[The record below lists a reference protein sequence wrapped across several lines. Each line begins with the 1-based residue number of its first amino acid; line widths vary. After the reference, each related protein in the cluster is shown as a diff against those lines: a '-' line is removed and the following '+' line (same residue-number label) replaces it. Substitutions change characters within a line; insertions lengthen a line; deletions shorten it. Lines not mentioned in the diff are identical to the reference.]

1 MSTYGK
7 YIVSYDITSRRERSQ
22 VSRILTGYGFRV
34 QKSVFECLL
43 SPAARARLIDEL
55 ERLKLETGFI
65 YIYRVSKA
73 GKRIGLG
80 KVPPSPDNDFAFVV

>member
-1 MSTYGK
+1 MSSYGK
-7 YIVSYDITSRRERSQ
+7 YIVSYDITSQRERSR
-22 VSRILTGYGFRV
+22 VSKILIGYGFRV

-43 SPAARARLIDEL
+43 SPAARTRLIDEL
-55 ERLKLETGFI
+55 GGLDLQTGFI

-73 GKRIGLG
+73 GKRVGIG

>member
-7 YIVSYDITSRRERSQ
+7 YIVSYDITSQKERNR
-22 VSRILTGYGFRV
+22 VSKVLVGYGFRV

-43 SPAARARLIDEL
+43 SAAGKARLIDEL
-55 ERLKLETGFI
+55 SRVELQTGFI

-73 GKRIGLG
+73 SKRMALG
-80 KVPPSPDNDFAFVV
+80 KVPPSPDGDFAFVV